1 MPGHGA
7 GAGYRRRSGGASLSL
22 WGLGFK
28 QSSLGHIVRALR
40 HGALNASEAP
50 TAFPACSGPLPL
62 SRSGKPGDPGT
73 SLQVHPDCVGDTT
86 KRLTAH
92 TVHAVLPHTAH
103 RRRSPPAFGFSLQG
117 FPALCGPSQ
126 LGGYVA
132 RPAQPV
138 RPPPT
143 PTRPA
148 IHFPGSPVIGRHA
161 PMTYPQVTGPGRA
174 SPVPAATLDTFRA
187 PYAGESLTAA
197 LPGCT
202 VPMIRNMRGTARA
215 LRR

>member
-7 GAGYRRRSGGASLSL
+7 GVGYRRYSDGASLSL

-73 SLQVHPDCVGDTT
+73 SLQVPPDCVGDTT

-92 TVHAVLPHTAH
+92 TVLNSLPLHGSSH
-103 RRRSPPAFGFSLQG
+103 LIVQNVDI
-117 FPALCGPSQ
+117 Q
-126 LGGYVA
+126 
-132 RPAQPV
+132 AQ
-138 RPPPT
+138 
-143 PTRPA
+143 
-148 IHFPGSPVIGRHA
+148 
-161 PMTYPQVTGPGRA
+161 
-174 SPVPAATLDTFRA
+174 
-187 PYAGESLTAA
+187 
-197 LPGCT
+197 
-202 VPMIRNMRGTARA
+202 
-215 LRR
+215 

>member
-7 GAGYRRRSGGASLSL
+7 GAGYRRYSGGASLSL

-50 TAFPACSGPLPL
+50 TASPACSGPLPL

-92 TVHAVLPHTAH
+92 TVHAVFPHTAH
-103 RRRSPPAFGFSLQG
+103 RRRSPPAFGLPRQSRKGLG
-117 FPALCGPSQ
+117 STTIPDKVISPSWSGDWKVTTDQ
-126 LGGYVA
+126 PNA
-132 RPAQPV
+132 R
-138 RPPPT
+138 
-143 PTRPA
+143 
-148 IHFPGSPVIGRHA
+148 
-161 PMTYPQVTGPGRA
+161 
-174 SPVPAATLDTFRA
+174 
-187 PYAGESLTAA
+187 E
-197 LPGCT
+197 
-202 VPMIRNMRGTARA
+202 
-215 LRR
+215 RR